1 VRLGFGIRGVRSKRA
16 GGEKVVYIEL
26 ALAKRTDGQQ
36 TTGDEV
42 KGKSHHQN

>member
-1 VRLGFGIRGVRSKRA
+1 VRRRFDVRDA
-16 GGEKVVYIEL
+16 EQEIDAEKVVYIDL

-42 KGKSHHQN
+42 KGKSHHQH